1 MYTMILKYNRDDIV
15 FDSQGILF
23 TETSDEMLS
32 AFTKAYAIPLAR
44 DGVQYRV
51 SQSRAPVLYIVNP
64 WVAGIL
70 ALRIPSGVAVDIDK
84 NNKHILIHEY
94 AGSQAHDRII
104 KDISIQT
111 FTNAGLIGRL

>member
-1 MYTMILKYNRDDIV
+1 
-15 FDSQGILF
+15 
-23 TETSDEMLS
+23 ML
-32 AFTKAYAIPLAR
+32 TIR

-51 SQSRAPVLYIVNP
+51 SQSRASAVYIVNP

-94 AGSQAHDRII
+94 AGTDGLDRIT

-111 FTNAGLIGRL
+111 FPNAGFIGRL